1 MEWMWVSRCVLH
13 PKQLF
18 FSTDVSFKELFAP
31 ENERAGAAALES
43 SWVPTL
49 PQGKSESHPSL
60 EEALSDLQVP
70 VPCRDV
76 QQAGD
81 GIWTET
87 FVSQDLGWHP
97 QFISCWPQNNHHL
110 IKTFVYCQWLVN
122 LWRFAWDR
130 YQFSCQ
136 TLSEPSEPLV
146 SKRIGLEISSDK
158 DLLCDWL

>member
-1 MEWMWVSRCVLH
+1 MWVSRCVLH

-49 PQGKSESHPSL
+49 PQGKSESHPPL

-87 FVSQDLGWHP
+87 FVSQDLGWHH
-97 QFISCWPQNNHHL
+97 QFISC
-110 IKTFVYCQWLVN
+110 
-122 LWRFAWDR
+122 
-130 YQFSCQ
+130 
-136 TLSEPSEPLV
+136 
-146 SKRIGLEISSDK
+146 
-158 DLLCDWL
+158 